1 VQVTRLM
8 AVSGFTSGASN
19 SADNSKLGNFASRDD
34 MVVVTVA
41 YRLGTY
47 GFLAIPGTDIKGN
60 FGIGDQ
66 ITGLEWVLKNIAAF
80 GGDPNM
86 ITING
91 GRYGK
96 SRMKILVF

>member
-1 VQVTRLM
+1 MPDGLQLLINFRYLPKSGSKQNLRPVHFWIYGG
-8 AVSGFTSGASN
+8 GFTSGASN
-19 SADNSKLGNFASRDD
+19 SADGGNFASRDD

-66 ITGLEWVLKNIAAF
+66 ITGLEWVSYLSTALF
-80 GGDPNM
+80 
-86 ITING
+86 T
-91 GRYGK
+91 
-96 SRMKILVF
+96 